1 MEEAFLDPVAGNVP
15 EEEGRGMGWGEHPQQ
30 GKGRGG
36 SGKGRTAFLFLGEIS
51 RGDEMLGDA
60 GSMDLEGAA
69 GGPR

>member
-1 MEEAFLDPVAGNVP
+1 MNIPSKER
-15 EEEGRGMGWGEHPQQ
+15 EGR
-30 GKGRGG
+30 G